1 VQSRVFHALVQR
13 LVGHDFRD
21 MSCGLRG
28 FTAEAARRL
37 ELYGDQHRFI
47 PVIATRLGYRVLEIP
62 GAQHPDN
69 RALRL
74 RSPGLYAGRLLDVLN
89 IYFLTQFTRRPLRFF
104 GAIGAA
110 ALAVGFGVSAWLAAE
125 RVFGLV
131 SLADRPLLLLGVLL
145 IVVGFQILSI
155 GLLAEIIIFLSAKR
169 EIPQAREL
177 DPVEAQ
183 RDATV
188 SSAAGAAP
196 RLRHEAKNT
205 PPTSV

>member
-1 VQSRVFHALVQR
+1 MQSRVFHAMVRR

-28 FTAEAARRL
+28 FTAESARRL

-62 GAQHPDN
+62 GGQHPDN

-74 RSPGLYAGRLLDVLN
+74 RSPALYAGRLLDVLN

-104 GAIGAA
+104 GAIGASCA
-110 ALAVGFGVSAWLAAE
+110 AFGFGISAWLAAE
-125 RVFGLV
+125 RLFGRV

-145 IVVGFQILSI
+145 IVVGFQVLSI

-169 EIPQAREL
+169 ETPQAREL
-177 DPVEAQ
+177 DPLEPALAARSHDADGAG
-183 RDATV
+183 RDA
-188 SSAAGAAP
+188 
-196 RLRHEAKNT
+196 R
-205 PPTSV
+205 